1 LSTSADILR
10 LLREEEC
17 PTCKQKFENIE
28 DHVSKNHAL
37 GLDIGFVKLVMR
49 IDTDLEKIKNIEKE
63 RGSTI

>member
-1 LSTSADILR
+1 LSTGGDILR

-28 DHVSKNHAL
+28 DHVSKSHAG

-49 IDTDLEKIKNIEKE
+49 INTDLEKIKSKKE
-63 RGSTI
+63 HGNTT

>member
-1 LSTSADILR
+1 LSTSDDILR

-28 DHVSKNHAL
+28 DHVSKNHAV

-49 IDTDLEKIKNIEKE
+49 NNSDLEKIKWIEKE
-63 RGSTI
+63 RENTI